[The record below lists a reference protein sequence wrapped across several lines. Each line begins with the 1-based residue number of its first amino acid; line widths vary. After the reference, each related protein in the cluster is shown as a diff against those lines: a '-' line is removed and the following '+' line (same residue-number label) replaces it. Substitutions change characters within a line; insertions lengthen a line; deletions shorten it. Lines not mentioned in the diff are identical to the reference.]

1 MHGGITKKEVK
12 KSRADRFGGLHIILT
27 KGDKME
33 KGLRKENRAWAS
45 RADKLCRS
53 DLEYMGRRW
62 LRNLL
67 MEDKGHFSR
76 VC

>member
-1 MHGGITKKEVK
+1 
-12 KSRADRFGGLHIILT
+12 
-27 KGDKME
+27 ME
-33 KGLRKENRAWAS
+33 KGLHKENRTWAS

-67 MEDKGHFSR
+67 MEDKGHLSR
-76 VC
+76 VCYVDAFQH

>member
-1 MHGGITKKEVK
+1 M
-12 KSRADRFGGLHIILT
+12 DLHTVLT

-33 KGLRKENRAWAS
+33 KGLHKENRTWAS

-67 MEDKGHFSR
+67 MEDKGHLSR
-76 VC
+76 VRYVDAFQH